1 MGKGRMSRAGGHK
14 GDAPLC
20 ELVANS
26 LDQYFEDLNGQEPA
40 QLYDLV
46 IDQVEK
52 PLLEI
57 VMRETNGNISRAAQM
72 LGLNRATLRTRLNKH
87 GLHNK

>member
-1 MGKGRMSRAGGHK
+1 MLFRS
-14 GDAPLC
+14 
-20 ELVANS
+20 
-26 LDQYFEDLNGQEPA
+26 QYFEDLNGQEPA

-46 IDQVEK
+46 INQVEK

-87 GLHNK
+87 GLRNK

>member
-1 MGKGRMSRAGGHK
+1 MSRARGHK

-46 IDQVEK
+46 INQVEK

>member
-1 MGKGRMSRAGGHK
+1 MI
-14 GDAPLC
+14 
-20 ELVANS
+20 
-26 LDQYFEDLNGQEPA
+26 EDLNGQEPA

-46 IDQVEK
+46 INQVEK

>member
-1 MGKGRMSRAGGHK
+1 MSRARGLK

-46 IDQVEK
+46 INQVEK